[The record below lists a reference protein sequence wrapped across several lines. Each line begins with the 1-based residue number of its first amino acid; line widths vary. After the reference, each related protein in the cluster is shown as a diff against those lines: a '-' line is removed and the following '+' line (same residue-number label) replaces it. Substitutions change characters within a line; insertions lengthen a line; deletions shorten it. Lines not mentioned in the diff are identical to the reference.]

1 MRLRATT
8 PDQLAAVLRG
18 QRQSLGLTQKEA
30 GAPVGLLQKTVS
42 ALETDPC
49 GSSLASLYKLLSAL
63 KLDLVLEPRQGENTD
78 PSASHPEW

>member
-18 QRQSLGLTQKEA
+18 QRQALGLTQKDA
-30 GAPVGLLQKTVS
+30 GAQVGLLQKTVS
-42 ALETDPC
+42 ALETDPA

-63 KLDLVLEPRQGENTD
+63 KLDLVLEPRQAEAED
-78 PSASHPEW
+78 SHAPRSEW